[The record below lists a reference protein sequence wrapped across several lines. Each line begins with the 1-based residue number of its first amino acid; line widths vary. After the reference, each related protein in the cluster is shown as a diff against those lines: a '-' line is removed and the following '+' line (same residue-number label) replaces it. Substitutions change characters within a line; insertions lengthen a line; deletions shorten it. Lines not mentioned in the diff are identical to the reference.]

1 MVEELEAVMRVAL
14 MLAYTAYTAYTKEGQ
29 RSAYNLL

>member
-1 MVEELEAVMRVAL
+1 MEELEAVMRVAL
-14 MLAYTAYTAYTKEGQ
+14 VLAYTAYTAYTKEGQ

>member
-1 MVEELEAVMRVAL
+1 MMEELEAVMRVAL
-14 MLAYTAYTAYTKEGQ
+14 VLAYTAYTAYTKEGQ

>member
-14 MLAYTAYTAYTKEGQ
+14 MLAYTTYTAYTKEGQ